1 MKTVNKTETTCFYF
15 TGISFDNAQEL
26 TTQTGNAKKPPLHRP
41 SEYKPPGGSYLEIA
55 LKYKVKQ
62 NKNS

>member
-26 TTQTGNAKKPPLHRP
+26 TTQTGNAKKNLRYIAPPNISPLGARTWKLP
-41 SEYKPPGGSYLEIA
+41 SNTK
-55 LKYKVKQ
+55 
-62 NKNS
+62 